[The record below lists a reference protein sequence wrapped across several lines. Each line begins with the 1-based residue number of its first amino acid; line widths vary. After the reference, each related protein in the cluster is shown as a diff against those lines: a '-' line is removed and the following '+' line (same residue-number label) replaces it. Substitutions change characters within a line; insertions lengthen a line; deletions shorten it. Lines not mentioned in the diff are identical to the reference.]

1 MVENETLKMSG
12 IMIIVDT
19 SAKNIIYV
27 KKIVFGTLPPVVV
40 IMVNI

>member
-12 IMIIVDT
+12 IIIVDT

-27 KKIVFGTLPPVVV
+27 KMIVFGILPPVVV